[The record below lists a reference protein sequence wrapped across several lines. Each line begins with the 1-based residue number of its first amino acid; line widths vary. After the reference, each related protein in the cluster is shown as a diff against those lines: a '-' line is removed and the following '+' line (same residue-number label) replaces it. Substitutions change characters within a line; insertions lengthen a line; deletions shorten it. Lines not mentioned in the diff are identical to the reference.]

1 MYKSIIIVVIKIYS
15 QTVKNID
22 NRFKL
27 VEFHSFGTGVINN
40 TVGKVVYFISV
51 SVACR

>member
-1 MYKSIIIVVIKIYS
+1 MYKLIIIVVIKIYS

-27 VEFHSFGTGVINN
+27 VGFYFIGTGVIDN
-40 TVGKVVYFISV
+40 TVGEVIDFISV
-51 SVACR
+51 SVA